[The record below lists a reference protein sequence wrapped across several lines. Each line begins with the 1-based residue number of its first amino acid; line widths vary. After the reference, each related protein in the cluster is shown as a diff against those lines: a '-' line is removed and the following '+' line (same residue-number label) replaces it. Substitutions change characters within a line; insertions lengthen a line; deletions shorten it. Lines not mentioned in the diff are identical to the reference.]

1 MGRRRGARHNERML
15 DLRELKAED
24 LKGLDPSQVAALA
37 QQMLAHIHAQ
47 DAHIGE
53 QARGIQER
61 DQRIENQARDLKYKQ
76 AKLEKVTFELARLKA
91 WRFSARTEAMNAEQR
106 QMFEEALAEDQADL
120 EAQLEELKAQLPDKP
135 PAKEPPPKRQPKR
148 QALPA
153 HLRRVEHRHEPDST
167 VCGCG
172 RQMER
177 VGEDVSEKLD
187 IIPAEFFVHRH
198 IRGKWACRCCNAL
211 VQEPAEPSVIDKG
224 IAAPGFI
231 AHTMVSRFVD
241 HLPYYRQE
249 TINARSRV
257 HTPRSTLAAMAGGTS
272 ATVAPLLQAH
282 KAFVLSC
289 AVLHADE
296 TPVAMLDPGAGKTKR
311 AYVWAYS
318 RGAFDPYP
326 GVIYDFRV
334 SRAGRH
340 PQEFLKKWSG
350 TLVVDDFSGY
360 DGLLKL
366 EGRIE
371 AGCLAHCRR
380 RFDELVKFKGSP
392 VAEEALQR
400 IATLYKIERGVAELS
415 NESRLAIRQQLAKP
429 HWDELH
435 VWLLLQRQ
443 QVPDGTKIAK
453 AIDYTLRRWEALTR
467 CLHDG
472 AVAIDNNHI
481 ENLIRP
487 WALGRKSWLFAG
499 SEMGGERAAAMMS
512 LLQSAKLNGHE
523 PWAYFKD
530 VLTRLPTHPNSRIEE
545 LLPHRWQP
553 QG

>member
-76 AKLEKVTFELARLKA
+76 AELEKVTFELARLKA

-106 QMFEEALAEDQADL
+106 QMFEEALAEDEADRQ
-120 EAQLEELKAQLPDKP
+120 AQLEELKAQLPDKP
-135 PAKEPPPKRQPKR
+135 PAKEATPKR

-153 HLRRVEHRHEPDST
+153 HLRRVE
-167 VCGCG
+167 
-172 RQMER
+172 
-177 VGEDVSEKLD
+177 
-187 IIPAEFFVHRH
+187 HRH

-272 ATVAPLLQAH
+272 AAVALLLQAH

-311 AYVWAYS
+311 AYVWAYA
-318 RGAFDPYP
+318 RGAFDPHP

-360 DGLLKL
+360 DALLKL
-366 EGRIE
+366 EERIE

-415 NESRLAIRQQLAKP
+415 NESRLAIRQQRAKP
-429 HWDELH
+429 HWEELH
-435 VWLLLQRQ
+435 VWLQLQKAAGPGRHQDRQGDRLRLEALGSADSLPARRRCGHRQ
-443 QVPDGTKIAK
+443 QQHRKPHPSVGPWTSIMA
-453 AIDYTLRRWEALTR
+453 LRRQR
-467 CLHDG
+467 DG
-472 AVAIDNNHI
+472 
-481 ENLIRP
+481 R
-487 WALGRKSWLFAG
+487 
-499 SEMGGERAAAMMS
+499 
-512 LLQSAKLNGHE
+512 
-523 PWAYFKD
+523 
-530 VLTRLPTHPNSRIEE
+530 
-545 LLPHRWQP
+545 
-553 QG
+553 